1 MEHGV
6 TVEAA
11 QLSITPDK
19 VRPCCATLIFHLE
32 KLSLDRSKSFPRLP
46 KVKSLCEDFRLHPG
60 SLALWTLS

>member
-1 MEHGV
+1 MEHRV

-19 VRPCCATLIFHLE
+19 VGPCCATLIFHLE

-46 KVKSLCEDFRLHPG
+46 KVKS
-60 SLALWTLS
+60 